1 MGGSMMNAVL
11 QRAQILVEA
20 LPYIQEFSGKIVVV
34 KYGGSTRNEDASS
47 FFLDLVLMK
56 QVNIHPVVVHGG
68 GPEITSLLELMGID
82 VKFVNGLRVT
92 DQAVLDV
99 ASMVLVG
106 KINKQI
112 VSQIQAYGGKAIGIS
127 GIDGQLLL
135 SRKKLNTEVDLGFVG
150 EVVEV
155 NQKLLRGLIEEGY
168 IPVIA
173 PLGVDNQGQHYN
185 INADTVAAAVAG
197 ELKAEKLVL
206 STNVPGLYIEEN
218 GDKKIISAIG
228 AKKISQYIES
238 GQISGG
244 MVPKVEACLDAI
256 KRGVNRTHIVDG
268 RQEHVLLLELLTDTG
283 VGTMVTKEDN
293 LYV

>member
-1 MGGSMMNAVL
+1 MNAVL

-92 DQAVLDV
+92 DEAVLDV

-112 VSQIQAYGGKAIGIS
+112 VSQIQAYGGKAIGVS

-135 SRKKLNTEVDLGFVG
+135 SRKKQNTEVDLGFVG

-155 NQKLLRGLIEEGY
+155 NQKLLLGLIEEGY

-173 PLGVDNQGQHYN
+173 PLGVDHQGQHYN

>member
-1 MGGSMMNAVL
+1 MNAVL

>member
-1 MGGSMMNAVL
+1 MNAVL

-155 NQKLLRGLIEEGY
+155 NQKLLLGLIEEGY